1 MSYKVLGMDWSNG
14 NVESV
19 ELHEADTSEE
29 ANGWVV
35 GYVRHDNMGGYDAI
49 NVVAANG
56 YTKSEFTKDFG
67 WNHY

>member
-14 NVESV
+14 DVESV

-35 GYVRHDNMGGYDAI
+35 GYVRHGNMGGYDAI
-49 NVVAANG
+49 NIVAANG
-56 YTKSEFTKDFG
+56 YTKAEYTKDFG

>member
-1 MSYKVLGMDWSNG
+1 MSYKVLGMDWSDG

-35 GYVRHDNMGGYDAI
+35 GYIRHDNMGGYDAI

>member
-1 MSYKVLGMDWSNG
+1 MSYKVLGMDWSDG

-29 ANGWVV
+29 ASGWVV

-49 NVVAANG
+49 NIVSANG
-56 YTKSEFTKDFG
+56 YTKAEFTKDFG

>member
-1 MSYKVLGMDWSNG
+1 MSYKVLGMDWSDG

>member
-35 GYVRHDNMGGYDAI
+35 GYIRHDNMGGYDAI

>member
-1 MSYKVLGMDWSNG
+1 MSYKVLGMDWSDG

-35 GYVRHDNMGGYDAI
+35 GYVRHDNMGGYDSI

-56 YTKSEFTKDFG
+56 YTKAEFTKDFG

>member
-14 NVESV
+14 DVESV
-19 ELHEADTSEE
+19 ELHEAETSEE

>member
-35 GYVRHDNMGGYDAI
+35 GYVRYDNMGGYDAI